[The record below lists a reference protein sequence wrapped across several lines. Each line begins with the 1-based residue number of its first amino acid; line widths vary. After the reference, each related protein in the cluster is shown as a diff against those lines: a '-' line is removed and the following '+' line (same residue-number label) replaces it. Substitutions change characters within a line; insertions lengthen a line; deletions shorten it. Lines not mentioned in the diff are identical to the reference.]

1 MNFYLFFKA
10 LHLIAIISW
19 MVGLLYL
26 PRIFVYHAEAKND
39 EVKNTFKVMERRLF
53 VYIMN
58 PAMILSWLFGLILI
72 HSIGIQSFSEFW
84 LIAKIVLVILLTF
97 YHFFL
102 FNCLN
107 NFSLDRN
114 ERSSK
119 FFRVINEVPTV
130 LLIVIIFL
138 VVFKPI

>member
-1 MNFYLFFKA
+1 MNFYLLFKA

-19 MVGLLYL
+19 MAGLLYL

-58 PAMILSWLFGLILI
+58 PAMILSWLFGLVLI

>member
-26 PRIFVYHAEAKND
+26 PRIFVYHAEAKNE

-84 LIAKIVLVILLTF
+84 LIAKIVLAILLTF

>member
-10 LHLIAIISW
+10 LHLIAIVSW
-19 MVGLLYL
+19 MAGLLYL
-26 PRIFVYHAEAKND
+26 PRIFVYHAETKND
-39 EVKNTFKVMERRLF
+39 EVKNTFKVMERKLF

-84 LIAKIVLVILLTF
+84 LIAKIVLVLLLTF